1 MSSTL
6 IQHSYFKNTYSFS
19 GGQWTLAGHSR
30 ALERTGF
37 LLSGKGRITIFEIFM
52 INLMMHN

>member
-6 IQHSYFKNTYSFS
+6 PQNKYFENSYSLDETWSIS
-19 GGQWTLAGHSR
+19 GHSR

-37 LLSGKGRITIFEIFM
+37 LLQGEGNYYNIIF
-52 INLMMHN
+52 LL